1 MSNDFRDL
9 KSNTENENKENKS
22 KKDSSLD
29 ILKDKLKN
37 TDYKQKIN
45 DLDIES
51 KAKFALDKTKEGL
64 EKTKEVY
71 QAEETQII
79 LKKAMNMLYKLI
91 RYYPLFKFKYN
102 LKKKFTKEGVIDEM
116 LGKNTKD
123 KEQYLKNLNSKFI
136 NIRGVDVYYQ
146 KYLNFLY
153 KNSAYLMICIILFV
167 SLIIPHS
174 YKLYSHSF
182 SIMLTLYISLFVI
195 TIIQSYTTKTGK
207 SDVDTIINYYLKK
220 GVGLSDLREI
230 VEKYEA
236 IRKDF
241 KNIYLNGKSRI
252 INMTLDF
259 DDKLGLILQLD
270 LETDKKETINTLDN
284 INYLKPFYKYG
295 DFYLVADNKAYLM
308 FDIYLSK
315 YIYNKTFDFVE
326 FFKDD
331 EAYFNY
337 FKDYEALR
345 NARDLN
351 KLKQELEKA
360 NLDISADI
368 VNILQK
374 KINKKNEDNQYI
386 LGFFFDNNLGKNL
399 KGDRYK
405 ISMVCTLAK
414 NKVYKDILKNKDLI
428 ERELSYDVSFRP
440 HKNKSYFY
448 LDLKIADRK
457 RTLSEIKQS
466 VKDSKIDVSEVKLLL
481 EILDKKKTEIGFEI
495 PFDNLIING
504 NDRFVEITADLL
516 ENKTYNLVKE
526 KKNKDYLEVLL
537 GYTISIR
544 KTNNKRQIVLVIYLN
559 EKIDKLM
566 ISQTELQKYNTED
579 KIVLGNGIKGLVTA
593 KWKHGEAYHMF
604 INGGTNSGKTV
615 TVRALISQLTHLA
628 TDPVKKIVVTSGLKV
643 NDFKKLKENG
653 AFVEAGPE
661 KMYKALILMNA
672 YIRTCEK
679 KLDKYVLKDGNVTEF
694 NKVAKDN
701 EKIESTLFIADE
713 LGTAI
718 RDKEYGKLIDK
729 ELATLVANARAFN
742 VYVFVLDQV
751 PLIDSIGQSDRLI
764 GGRLNGFNTEKL
776 YQNISPEVGA
786 KFAKVA
792 SSPDE
797 VTNGL
802 FFYNH
807 PFLKA
812 ENAENFGDTSFKE
825 LRMPYVTD
833 FNEALPKLSG
843 AEFAK
848 YINAVDEDTTK
859 EEAENFVELIE
870 QSKLKPE
877 EEEEIS
883 EVVEENY
890 DLETESQDTNTE
902 VEVAEEE
909 DTKPLNEVTNAEEEI
924 NSNADLTEI
933 FKDLDL

>member
-1 MSNDFRDL
+1 MSNDLRDL
-9 KSNTENENKENKS
+9 KSNPENKS
-22 KKDSSLD
+22 NKNSSLD
-29 ILKDKLKN
+29 SLKDKLKN

-51 KAKFALDKTKEGL
+51 KAKFALEKTKEGL
-64 EKTKEVY
+64 IKTKEFY
-71 QAEETQII
+71 EAEETQLMI
-79 LKKAMNMLYKLI
+79 KKAMNMIYKLL
-91 RYYPLFKFKYN
+91 RYYPLFLFTYKLRVKYVMSGN
-102 LKKKFTKEGVIDEM
+102 ADVM
-116 LGKNTKD
+116 LGLSK
-123 KEQYLKNLNSKFI
+123 KEKEAIIKEFKQKNLL
-136 NIRGVDVYYQ
+136 D
-146 KYLNFLY
+146 YLYLY
-153 KNSAYLMICIILFV
+153 SPFFIILLSMFFAYCLQNIGYGLKP
-167 SLIIPHS
+167 LIFLNLALILFPI
-174 YKLYSHSF
+174 YQY
-182 SIMLTLYISLFVI
+182 YRIS
-195 TIIQSYTTKTGK
+195 TGRA
-207 SDVDTIINYYLKK
+207 DVDTIIAYYLEK

-230 VEKYEA
+230 VEKYEE

-241 KNIYLNGKSRI
+241 RDIYLTGKSRI
-252 INMTLDF
+252 TNMTLDF
-259 DDKLGLILQLD
+259 DNKLGLILQLD
-270 LETDKKETINTLDN
+270 LENANDKTIKTLAN
-284 INYLKPFYKYG
+284 IDYLKPFENYG
-295 DFYLVADNKAYLM
+295 EFYVVADNQAYIM

-315 YIYNKTFDFVE
+315 TIYNKHFDFVKL
-326 FFKDD
+326 FKDN
-331 EAYFNY
+331 ESYFNY

-345 NARDLN
+345 NTRDLN
-351 KLKQELEKA
+351 KLKQALEEA
-360 NLDISADI
+360 NLDINADI
-368 VNILQK
+368 VNNLKK

-386 LGFFFDNNLGKNL
+386 LGFSFDNNLGKNL
-399 KGDRYK
+399 KGNRYK
-405 ISMVCTLAK
+405 ISMICALSN
-414 NKVYKDILKNKDLI
+414 NKVYKDIVKNKDLI
-428 ERELSYDVSFRP
+428 ERELGYDVSLRP

-457 RTLSEIKQS
+457 RTLSDIKQA

-495 PFDNLIING
+495 PFDNLTING

-516 ENKTYNLVKE
+516 ENKTFNLVKE

-566 ISQTELQKYNTED
+566 ISQKELQKYNNED

-628 TDPVKKIVVTSGLKV
+628 TDPVTKIIVTSGLKV

-661 KMYKALILMNA
+661 KMYKALLLMNA
-672 YIRTCEK
+672 YIRFCEK

-694 NKVAKDN
+694 NKVAKDY

-776 YQNISPEVGA
+776 YQNISPEIGA

-802 FFYNH
+802 FFFNH

-833 FNEALPKLSG
+833 FNDALPKLTG
-843 AEFAK
+843 AEFTK

-870 QSKLKPE
+870 QSKLNPE
-877 EEEEIS
+877 EEGEIS
-883 EVVEENY
+883 EVVDENC

-909 DTKPLNEVTNAEEEI
+909 EVSKPLNEVTNVKEE
-924 NSNADLTEI
+924 NNTNADLTEI

>member
-9 KSNTENENKENKS
+9 KSNTENENKENHN
-22 KKDSSLD
+22 KKDKNLD

-51 KAKFALDKTKEGL
+51 KAKFALN
-64 EKTKEVY
+64 KTKEVY
-71 QAEETQII
+71 QAEETQIM
-79 LKKAMNMLYKLI
+79 LKKAMNMLYKLF
-91 RYYPLFKFKYN
+91 RYYPLFLFKYKLR
-102 LKKKFTKEGVIDEM
+102 LKYVMSGNADFM
-116 LGKNTKD
+116 LGMSK
-123 KEQYLKNLNSKFI
+123 KEKEEIIKEFNKKNLL
-136 NIRGVDVYYQ
+136 DTL
-146 KYLNFLY
+146 YLYSPFL
-153 KNSAYLMICIILFV
+153 IILLSIFFAYCLQNIGYGLKP
-167 SLIIPHS
+167 LIFLNLALLIFPIYQH
-174 YKLYSHSF
+174 F
-182 SIMLTLYISLFVI
+182 RIS
-195 TIIQSYTTKTGK
+195 TGRA
-207 SDVDTIINYYLKK
+207 DVDTIINYYLEK

-230 VEKYEA
+230 VEKYEE

-241 KNIYLNGKSRI
+241 RDIYLTSKSRI
-252 INMTLDF
+252 TDMTLDF
-259 DDKLGLILQLD
+259 DDKLGVVLQLE
-270 LETDKKETINTLDN
+270 LENASDKTINTLAN
-284 INYLKPFYKYG
+284 IDYLKPFENFG
-295 DFYLVADNKAYLM
+295 EFYVVANNKAYIM

-315 YIYNKTFDFVE
+315 TIYNKEFDFVAI
-326 FFKDD
+326 FKDN
-331 EAYFNY
+331 ESYFNY

-345 NARDLN
+345 NTRDLN
-351 KLKQELEKA
+351 KLKQELEEA
-360 NLDISADI
+360 NLDINVDI
-368 VNILQK
+368 VNTLKK

-386 LGFFFDNNLGKNL
+386 LGFSFDNNLGKNL

-405 ISMVCTLAK
+405 ISMVCALAN
-414 NKVYKDILKNKDLI
+414 NKVYKDIVKNKDLI
-428 ERELSYDVSFRP
+428 ERELSYDVSLRP

-457 RTLSEIKQS
+457 RTLSDIKQS
-466 VKDSKIDVSEVKLLL
+466 VKDSKIDISEVKLLL

-495 PFDNLIING
+495 PFDNLTING

>member
-9 KSNTENENKENKS
+9 KSNTENENKENHN
-22 KKDSSLD
+22 KKDKSLD

-51 KAKFALDKTKEGL
+51 KAKFALEKTKEGL
-64 EKTKEVY
+64 IKTKEVY

-79 LKKAMNMLYKLI
+79 LKKTMNILYKLL

-102 LKKKFTKEGVIDEM
+102 LKKKFTKDGVIDEM
-116 LGKNTKD
+116 LGKNPKD
-123 KEQYLKNLNSKFI
+123 KKQYLRDLNSKSI
-136 NIRGVDVYYQ
+136 NIKGVDIHYQ

-153 KNSAYLMICIILFV
+153 KNSAYLMICIILIV
-167 SLIIPHS
+167 SSIIPYS
-174 YKLYSHSF
+174 YKLSSHSF
-182 SIMLTLYISLFVI
+182 SIMITLYISLFVI
-195 TIIQSYTTKTGK
+195 TIIQSFTTKTGK
-207 SDVDTIINYYLKK
+207 SDVDTIINYYLRK

-230 VEKYEA
+230 VEKYEE
-236 IRKDF
+236 IKKDF
-241 KNIYLNGKSRI
+241 KSNYLTSKSGI
-252 INMTLDF
+252 TKMTLDF
-259 DDKLGLILQLD
+259 DAKLGLILQLD
-270 LETDKKETINTLDN
+270 LENIDDTPINTLANVD
-284 INYLKPFYKYG
+284 YLKPFGKYG
-295 DFYLVADNKAYLM
+295 GFYLVADNKAYIM

-315 YIYNKTFDFVE
+315 TIYVKEFNFVE

-331 EAYFNY
+331 EAYLNY
-337 FKDYEALR
+337 FSDYEVIR
-345 NARDLN
+345 NTRDLN

-368 VNILQK
+368 VNKLQK
-374 KINKKNEDNQYI
+374 KINKKNEENEYVF
-386 LGFFFDNNLGKNL
+386 GFLFDNNLGKNL

-405 ISMVCTLAK
+405 ISMICTLAH

-428 ERELSYDVSFRP
+428 ERALGYDVSFRP

-448 LDLKIADRK
+448 LDIKLADRK

-466 VKDSKIDVSEVKLLL
+466 VKSSEIDTSEVKLLL
-481 EILDKKKTEIGFEI
+481 EILDTKKNEIGFEI
-495 PFDNLIING
+495 PFDNLNING

-566 ISQTELQKYNTED
+566 ISQTELQKYNSED

-628 TDPVKKIVVTSGLKV
+628 TDPIKKVIVTSGLKV

-661 KMYKALILMNA
+661 KMYKALLLMNA
-672 YIRTCEK
+672 YIRNCEN
-679 KLDKYVLKDGNVTEF
+679 KLDKYILKDGNATEF
-694 NKVAKDN
+694 NKVAEDD

-713 LGTAI
+713 LGTAM
-718 RDKEYGKLIDK
+718 RDKKYGGLIDS
-729 ELATLVANARAFN
+729 ELSTLVSNARAFN

-776 YQNISPEVGA
+776 YKSINPEIGS

-812 ENAENFGDTSFKE
+812 ENAENFGDTKFKE

-848 YINAVDEDTTK
+848 YLDAVDEDTTK
-859 EEAENFVELIE
+859 EEAENFVEIVE
-870 QSKLKPE
+870 QSKSNTE
-877 EEEEIS
+877 EKEEALETI
-883 EVVEENY
+883 EENC
-890 DLETESQDTNTE
+890 DLETESQDTNIE

-909 DTKPLNEVTNAEEEI
+909 GSKPLNEVTNVEEET

>member
-1 MSNDFRDL
+1 MSNDLRDL
-9 KSNTENENKENKS
+9 KSNTENENKRN
-22 KKDSSLD
+22 SSLNS
-29 ILKDKLKN
+29 LKDKLKN
-37 TDYKQKIN
+37 IDYKQKIN
-45 DLDIES
+45 DLDLES

-64 EKTKEVY
+64 IKTKEVY
-71 QAEETQII
+71 EAEETQLMI
-79 LKKAMNMLYKLI
+79 KKVMNMIYKLL
-91 RYYPLFKFKYN
+91 RYYPLFLFTYKLRVKYVMSGN
-102 LKKKFTKEGVIDEM
+102 ADVM
-116 LGKNTKD
+116 LGMSK
-123 KEQYLKNLNSKFI
+123 KEKEAIIKEFKQKNLL
-136 NIRGVDVYYQ
+136 D
-146 KYLNFLY
+146 YLYLY
-153 KNSAYLMICIILFV
+153 SPFFIILLSMFFAYCLQNIGYGLKPLIFLNL
-167 SLIIPHS
+167 SLILFPI
-174 YKLYSHSF
+174 YQY
-182 SIMLTLYISLFVI
+182 YRIS
-195 TIIQSYTTKTGK
+195 TGRA
-207 SDVDTIINYYLKK
+207 DVDTIIAYYLEK

-230 VEKYEA
+230 VEKYEE

-241 KNIYLNGKSRI
+241 RDIYLTNKSRI
-252 INMTLDF
+252 TNMTLDF

-270 LETDKKETINTLDN
+270 LENANDKTIKTLAN
-284 INYLKPFYKYG
+284 IDYLKPFENYG
-295 DFYLVADNKAYLM
+295 EFYVVADNQAYIM

-315 YIYNKTFDFVE
+315 TIYNKHFDFVKL
-326 FFKDD
+326 FKDD
-331 EAYFNY
+331 ESYFNY

-345 NARDLN
+345 NTRDLN
-351 KLKQELEKA
+351 KLKQELKEA
-360 NLDISADI
+360 NLDINADI
-368 VNILQK
+368 VNILKK

-386 LGFFFDNNLGKNL
+386 LGFSFDNNLGKNL

-405 ISMVCTLAK
+405 ISMICALAN
-414 NKVYKDILKNKDLI
+414 NKVYKDIVKNKDLI
-428 ERELSYDVSFRP
+428 ERELGYDVALRP

-457 RTLSEIKQS
+457 RTLSDIKQA
-466 VKDSKIDVSEVKLLL
+466 VKDSKIDASEVKLLL
-481 EILDKKKTEIGFEI
+481 EILDKKKAEIGFEI

-504 NDRFVEITADLL
+504 NDRFIEITADLL

-544 KTNNKRQIVLVIYLN
+544 KTNNKRQIILVVYLN

-566 ISQTELQKYNTED
+566 ISQKELQKYNNED

-628 TDPVKKIVVTSGLKV
+628 TDPVTKIIVTSGLKV

-661 KMYKALILMNA
+661 KMYKALLLMNA
-672 YIRTCEK
+672 YIRFCEK

-694 NKVAKDN
+694 NKVAKDY

-776 YQNISPEVGA
+776 YQNINPEIGA

-802 FFYNH
+802 FFFNH

-833 FNEALPKLSG
+833 FNDALPKLTG
-843 AEFAK
+843 AEFTK

-870 QSKLKPE
+870 QSKLNPE

-883 EVVEENY
+883 EVVEENC
-890 DLETESQDTNTE
+890 DLETESQDTNSE
-902 VEVAEEE
+902 EEVAEEE
-909 DTKPLNEVTNAEEEI
+909 EATKPLNEVTNVKEE
-924 NSNADLTEI
+924 NNPNTDLTEI

>member
-9 KSNTENENKENKS
+9 KSNTENENKENHN
-22 KKDSSLD
+22 KKNSSLD
-29 ILKDKLKN
+29 ILKDKVKN

-51 KAKFALDKTKEGL
+51 KAKFAL

-71 QAEETQII
+71 EAEETQIM
-79 LKKAMNMLYKLI
+79 LKKTMNMLYKLL

-102 LKKKFTKEGVIDEM
+102 LKKKYTKEGVIDEM
-116 LGKNTKD
+116 LGKNPKD
-123 KEQYLKNLNSKFI
+123 KGQYIKDLNSKAI
-136 NIRGVDVYYQ
+136 NIKGVDVHYQ

-167 SLIIPHS
+167 SSIIPHS

-270 LETDKKETINTLDN
+270 LETDKKETINTLAN

-428 ERELSYDVSFRP
+428 ERELSYDVSLRP

-526 KKNKDYLEVLL
+526 KKNKDYLEVL
-537 GYTISIR
+537 
-544 KTNNKRQIVLVIYLN
+544 
-559 EKIDKLM
+559 
-566 ISQTELQKYNTED
+566 SQVHN
-579 KIVLGNGIKGLVTA
+579 
-593 KWKHGEAYHMF
+593 
-604 INGGTNSGKTV
+604 
-615 TVRALISQLTHLA
+615 
-628 TDPVKKIVVTSGLKV
+628 PV
-643 NDFKKLKENG
+643 
-653 AFVEAGPE
+653 
-661 KMYKALILMNA
+661 
-672 YIRTCEK
+672 
-679 KLDKYVLKDGNVTEF
+679 
-694 NKVAKDN
+694 
-701 EKIESTLFIADE
+701 
-713 LGTAI
+713 
-718 RDKEYGKLIDK
+718 
-729 ELATLVANARAFN
+729 
-742 VYVFVLDQV
+742 
-751 PLIDSIGQSDRLI
+751 
-764 GGRLNGFNTEKL
+764 
-776 YQNISPEVGA
+776 
-786 KFAKVA
+786 
-792 SSPDE
+792 
-797 VTNGL
+797 
-802 FFYNH
+802 
-807 PFLKA
+807 
-812 ENAENFGDTSFKE
+812 
-825 LRMPYVTD
+825 
-833 FNEALPKLSG
+833 
-843 AEFAK
+843 
-848 YINAVDEDTTK
+848 
-859 EEAENFVELIE
+859 
-870 QSKLKPE
+870 
-877 EEEEIS
+877 
-883 EVVEENY
+883 
-890 DLETESQDTNTE
+890 
-902 VEVAEEE
+902 
-909 DTKPLNEVTNAEEEI
+909 
-924 NSNADLTEI
+924 
-933 FKDLDL
+933 

>member
-9 KSNTENENKENKS
+9 KSNTENENKENHN
-22 KKDSSLD
+22 KKDKSLD

-51 KAKFALDKTKEGL
+51 KAKFALEKTKEGL
-64 EKTKEVY
+64 TKTKEVY
-71 QAEETQII
+71 QAEETQIM
-79 LKKAMNMLYKLI
+79 LKKAMNMLYKLF
-91 RYYPLFKFKYN
+91 RYYPLFLFKYKLR
-102 LKKKFTKEGVIDEM
+102 LKYIMSGNADFM
-116 LGKNTKD
+116 LGMSKKEKD
-123 KEQYLKNLNSKFI
+123 EVIKDFRKKNLLEILYLYSPFLIMLLSIFFAYCLQNTGYGLKPLI
-136 NIRGVDVYYQ
+136 
-146 KYLNFLY
+146 YLN
-153 KNSAYLMICIILFV
+153 
-167 SLIIPHS
+167 
-174 YKLYSHSF
+174 
-182 SIMLTLYISLFVI
+182 LTLLIFPIYQHFRIS
-195 TIIQSYTTKTGK
+195 TGRA
-207 SDVDTIINYYLKK
+207 DVDTIIDYYLGK
-220 GVGLSDLREI
+220 GAGLSDLREI
-230 VEKYEA
+230 IEKYEE

-241 KNIYLNGKSRI
+241 RDIYLTGKSRI
-252 INMTLDF
+252 VDMTLDF
-259 DDKLGLILQLD
+259 DDKLGLVLQLD
-270 LETDKKETINTLDN
+270 LENASDKTINTLAN
-284 INYLKPFYKYG
+284 IDYLKPFENFG
-295 DFYLVADNKAYLM
+295 EFYVVANNKAYIM

-315 YIYNKTFDFVE
+315 TIYNKEFDFVE
-326 FFKDD
+326 LFKDN
-331 EAYFNY
+331 ESYFNY

-345 NARDLN
+345 NTRDLN
-351 KLKQELEKA
+351 KLKQELEEA
-360 NLDISADI
+360 NLDINVDI
-368 VNILQK
+368 VNTLKK

-386 LGFFFDNNLGKNL
+386 LGFSFDNNLGKNL

-405 ISMVCTLAK
+405 ISMVCALAN
-414 NKVYKDILKNKDLI
+414 NKVYKDIVKNKDLI
-428 ERELSYDVSFRP
+428 ERELSYDVSLRP

-457 RTLSEIKQS
+457 RTLSDIKQS
-466 VKDSKIDVSEVKLLL
+466 VKDSKIDISEVKLLL

-495 PFDNLIING
+495 PFDNLTING

-628 TDPVKKIVVTSGLKV
+628 TEPVKKIVVTSGLKV

-694 NKVAKDN
+694 NKVAKDY

-883 EVVEENY
+883 EVVDENY

>member
-9 KSNTENENKENKS
+9 KSNSENENKENKS
-22 KKDSSLD
+22 NKNSSLD
-29 ILKDKLKN
+29 ILKDKVKN

-51 KAKFALDKTKEGL
+51 KAKFALEKTKEGL

-71 QAEETQII
+71 QAEETQIM
-79 LKKAMNMLYKLI
+79 LKKTMNMLYKLL

-102 LKKKFTKEGVIDEM
+102 LKKKYTKEGVIDEM
-116 LGKNTKD
+116 LGKNPKD
-123 KEQYLKNLNSKFI
+123 KGQYIKDLNSKAI
-136 NIRGVDVYYQ
+136 NIKGVDVHYQ

-167 SLIIPHS
+167 SSIIPHS

-182 SIMLTLYISLFVI
+182 SIMFTLYISLFI
-195 TIIQSYTTKTGK
+195 TTIIQSYTAKTGK

-230 VEKYEA
+230 VEKYEEVK
-236 IRKDF
+236 KDF
-241 KNIYLNGKSRI
+241 KNIYLNGKSSI
-252 INMTLDF
+252 TNMTLDF
-259 DDKLGLILQLD
+259 DNKLGLILQLD
-270 LETDKKETINTLDN
+270 LENGKEELINTLDN
-284 INYLKPFYKYG
+284 IDYLKPFGYAGK
-295 DFYLVADNKAYLM
+295 FYVLRNNKAYIM

-315 YIYNKTFDFVE
+315 SIYNKKFNFVE

-428 ERELSYDVSFRP
+428 ERELSYDVSLRP

-466 VKDSKIDVSEVKLLL
+466 VKDSKIDISEVKLLL

-537 GYTISIR
+537 GYTITIR
-544 KTNNKRQIVLVIYLN
+544 KTNNKRQIILVVYLN

-628 TDPVKKIVVTSGLKV
+628 TDPIKKIIVTSGLKV

-661 KMYKALILMNA
+661 KMYKALLLMNA

-764 GGRLNGFNTEKL
+764 GGRLNGYQTEKL
-776 YQNISPEVGA
+776 YQSINVEIGA

-812 ENAENFGDTSFKE
+812 ENAENFGDTNFKE

-833 FNEALPKLSG
+833 FNELLPKLTG

-870 QSKLKPE
+870 QSKLNPE
-877 EEEEIS
+877 EDEEIS
-883 EVVEENY
+883 EVVEENCN
-890 DLETESQDTNTE
+890 LETESQDTNTE
-902 VEVAEEE
+902 VEVAVEE
-909 DTKPLNEVTNAEEEI
+909 DTKPLNEVTNAEEET

>member
-22 KKDSSLD
+22 NKNKSLD
-29 ILKDKLKN
+29 ILKNKLKN

-45 DLDIES
+45 DLDFES
-51 KAKFALDKTKEGL
+51 KAKFALEKTKEGL

-71 QAEETQII
+71 KAEQTQLI
-79 LKKAMNMLYKLI
+79 LKKIMNMIYKLF
-91 RYYPLFKFKYN
+91 RYYPLFLFKYKLR
-102 LKKKFTKEGVIDEM
+102 LKYVMSGNADFM
-116 LGKNTKD
+116 LGMSK
-123 KEQYLKNLNSKFI
+123 KEKEEIIKEFNKKNLL
-136 NIRGVDVYYQ
+136 DTL
-146 KYLNFLY
+146 YLYSPFL
-153 KNSAYLMICIILFV
+153 IILLSIFFAYCLQNIGYGLKP
-167 SLIIPHS
+167 LIFLNLALLIFPIFQH
-174 YKLYSHSF
+174 F
-182 SIMLTLYISLFVI
+182 RI
-195 TIIQSYTTKTGK
+195 TTGRA
-207 SDVDTIINYYLKK
+207 DVDTIINYYLEK

-230 VEKYEA
+230 VEKYEE

-241 KNIYLNGKSRI
+241 RDIYLTSKSRI
-252 INMTLDF
+252 TDMTLDF
-259 DDKLGLILQLD
+259 DDRLGVVLQLD
-270 LETDKKETINTLDN
+270 LENASDKTINTLAN
-284 INYLKPFYKYG
+284 IDYLKPFDKYG
-295 DFYLVADNKAYLM
+295 DFYLVADNKAYIM

-315 YIYNKTFDFVE
+315 TIYDKDFDFVE
-326 FFKDD
+326 LFKDN
-331 EAYFNY
+331 ESYFNY
-337 FKDYEALR
+337 FKDFEALR
-345 NARDLN
+345 NTRDLN

-374 KINKKNEDNQYI
+374 KINKKNEDNQYV
-386 LGFFFDNNLGKNL
+386 LGFSFENNLGKNL

-405 ISMVCTLAK
+405 ISMVCALVN
-414 NKVYKDILKNKDLI
+414 NKVYKDIVKNKDLI
-428 ERELSYDVSFRP
+428 ERELSYDVSLRP

-457 RTLSEIKQS
+457 RTLSDIKQA
-466 VKDSKIDVSEVKLLL
+466 VKDSKIDISEVKLLL

-495 PFDNLIING
+495 PFDNLTING

-516 ENKTYNLVKE
+516 ENKTFNLVKE

-566 ISQTELQKYNTED
+566 ISQKELQKYNNED

-628 TDPVKKIVVTSGLKV
+628 TDPVTKIIVTSGLKV

-661 KMYKALILMNA
+661 KMYKALLLMNA
-672 YIRTCEK
+672 YIRFCEK

-694 NKVAKDN
+694 NKVAKDY

-776 YQNISPEVGA
+776 YQNISPEVGV

-833 FNEALPKLSG
+833 FNDALPKLTG

-859 EEAENFVELIE
+859 EESENFVELIE
-870 QSKLKPE
+870 QSKLNPE
-877 EEEEIS
+877 EEEKIS
-883 EVVEENY
+883 EVVEENC
-890 DLETESQDTNTE
+890 DLETESQDINTE

-909 DTKPLNEVTNAEEEI
+909 VTKPLNEVTNAEEET

>member
-22 KKDSSLD
+22 NKNSSLD
-29 ILKDKLKN
+29 ILKDKVKN

-51 KAKFALDKTKEGL
+51 KAKFALEKTKESL

-71 QAEETQII
+71 QAEETQIM
-79 LKKAMNMLYKLI
+79 LKKTMNMLYKLL

-102 LKKKFTKEGVIDEM
+102 LKKKYTKEGVIDEM
-116 LGKNTKD
+116 LGKNPKD
-123 KEQYLKNLNSKFI
+123 KGQYNKDLNSKAI
-136 NIRGVDVYYQ
+136 NIKGVDVHYQ

-167 SLIIPHS
+167 SSIIPHS
-174 YKLYSHSF
+174 YKLYPHSF
-182 SIMLTLYISLFVI
+182 SIMFTLYISLFVT
-195 TIIQSYTTKTGK
+195 TIIQSYTAKTGK
-207 SDVDTIINYYLKK
+207 SDVDTIINYYLGK
-220 GVGLSDLREI
+220 GVGISDLREI
-230 VEKYEA
+230 VEKYEEVK
-236 IRKDF
+236 KDF
-241 KNIYLNGKSRI
+241 KNIYLNGKSSI
-252 INMTLDF
+252 TNMTLDF
-259 DDKLGLILQLD
+259 DNKLGLILQLD
-270 LETDKKETINTLDN
+270 LENGKEELINTLDN
-284 INYLKPFYKYG
+284 IDYLKPFGYAGK
-295 DFYLVADNKAYLM
+295 FYVLRNNKAYIM

-315 YIYNKTFDFVE
+315 TIYDKKFNFVE

-331 EAYFNY
+331 ESYFNY
-337 FKDYEALR
+337 FKDFESLR

-351 KLKQELEKA
+351 KLKQELEKV

-386 LGFFFDNNLGKNL
+386 LGFSFDNNLGKNL

-405 ISMVCTLAK
+405 ISMICTLAN
-414 NKVYKDILKNKDLI
+414 NKVYKDIVKNKDLI
-428 ERELSYDVSFRP
+428 ERELSYDVSLRP

-544 KTNNKRQIVLVIYLN
+544 KTNNKRQIILVVYLN

-593 KWKHGEAYHMF
+593 KWEHGEAYHMF

-628 TDPVKKIVVTSGLKV
+628 TDPIKKIVVTSGLKV

-661 KMYKALILMNA
+661 KMYKALLLMNA

-812 ENAENFGDTSFKE
+812 ENAENFGDTNFKE

-833 FNEALPKLSG
+833 FNELLPKLTG

-870 QSKLKPE
+870 QSKLNPE

-883 EVVEENY
+883 EVVEENCN
-890 DLETESQDTNTE
+890 LETESQDTNTE

-909 DTKPLNEVTNAEEEI
+909 DTKPLNEVTNAEEET

>member
-1 MSNDFRDL
+1 MSNDLRDL
-9 KSNTENENKENKS
+9 KSNTENENKRN
-22 KKDSSLD
+22 SSLNS
-29 ILKDKLKN
+29 LKDKLKN
-37 TDYKQKIN
+37 IDYKQKIN
-45 DLDIES
+45 DLDLES

-64 EKTKEVY
+64 IKTKEVY
-71 QAEETQII
+71 EAEETQLMI
-79 LKKAMNMLYKLI
+79 KKVMNMIYKLL
-91 RYYPLFKFKYN
+91 RYYPLFLFTYKLRVKYVMSGN
-102 LKKKFTKEGVIDEM
+102 ADVM
-116 LGKNTKD
+116 LGMSK
-123 KEQYLKNLNSKFI
+123 KEKEAIIKEFKQKNLL
-136 NIRGVDVYYQ
+136 D
-146 KYLNFLY
+146 YLYLY
-153 KNSAYLMICIILFV
+153 SPFFIILLSMFFAYCLQNIGYGLKPLIFLNL
-167 SLIIPHS
+167 SLILFPI
-174 YKLYSHSF
+174 YQY
-182 SIMLTLYISLFVI
+182 YRIS
-195 TIIQSYTTKTGK
+195 TGRA
-207 SDVDTIINYYLKK
+207 DVDTIIAYYLEK

-230 VEKYEA
+230 VEKYEE

-241 KNIYLNGKSRI
+241 RDIYLTNKSRI
-252 INMTLDF
+252 TNMTLDF

-270 LETDKKETINTLDN
+270 LENANDKTIKTLAN
-284 INYLKPFYKYG
+284 IDYLKPFENYG
-295 DFYLVADNKAYLM
+295 EFYVVADNQAYIM

-315 YIYNKTFDFVE
+315 TIYNKHFDFVKL
-326 FFKDD
+326 FKDD
-331 EAYFNY
+331 ESYFNY

-345 NARDLN
+345 NTRDLN
-351 KLKQELEKA
+351 KLKQELKEA
-360 NLDISADI
+360 NLDINADI
-368 VNILQK
+368 VNILKK

-386 LGFFFDNNLGKNL
+386 LGFSFDNNLGKNL

-405 ISMVCTLAK
+405 ISMICALAN
-414 NKVYKDILKNKDLI
+414 NKVYKDIVKNKDLI
-428 ERELSYDVSFRP
+428 ERELGYDVSLRP

-457 RTLSEIKQS
+457 RTLSDIKQA
-466 VKDSKIDVSEVKLLL
+466 VKDSKIDASEVKLLL
-481 EILDKKKTEIGFEI
+481 EILDKKKAEIGFEI

-504 NDRFVEITADLL
+504 NDRFIEITADLL

-544 KTNNKRQIVLVIYLN
+544 KTNNKRQIILVVYLN

-566 ISQTELQKYNTED
+566 ISQKELQKYNNED

-628 TDPVKKIVVTSGLKV
+628 TDPVTKIIVTSGLKV

-661 KMYKALILMNA
+661 KMYKALLLMNA
-672 YIRTCEK
+672 YIRFCEK

-694 NKVAKDN
+694 NKVAKDY

-776 YQNISPEVGA
+776 YQNINPEIGA

-802 FFYNH
+802 FFFNH

-833 FNEALPKLSG
+833 FNDALPKLTG
-843 AEFAK
+843 AEFTK

-859 EEAENFVELIE
+859 EEAENFVALLE
-870 QSKLKPE
+870 QSKLNPKE
-877 EEEEIS
+877 EGEIS
-883 EVVEENY
+883 EVIEENC
-890 DLETESQDTNTE
+890 DLETETEDINSE

-909 DTKPLNEVTNAEEEI
+909 EVSKPLNEVTNVKEE
-924 NSNADLTEI
+924 NNPNTDLTEI

>member
-22 KKDSSLD
+22 NKNSSLD
-29 ILKDKLKN
+29 ILKDKVKN

-51 KAKFALDKTKEGL
+51 KAKFALEKTKEGL

-71 QAEETQII
+71 QAEETQIM
-79 LKKAMNMLYKLI
+79 LKKAMNMLYKLF
-91 RYYPLFKFKYN
+91 RYYPLFLFKYKLR
-102 LKKKFTKEGVIDEM
+102 LKYIMSGNADFM
-116 LGKNTKD
+116 LGMSK
-123 KEQYLKNLNSKFI
+123 KEKEEIIKEFNKKNLL
-136 NIRGVDVYYQ
+136 DT
-146 KYLNFLY
+146 LY
-153 KNSAYLMICIILFV
+153 
-167 SLIIPHS
+167 
-174 YKLYSHSF
+174 LYSPF
-182 SIMLTLYISLFVI
+182 LIMLLSIFFAYCLQNIGYGLKPLIFLNLALLIFPIFQHFRIS
-195 TIIQSYTTKTGK
+195 TGRA
-207 SDVDTIINYYLKK
+207 DVDTIINYYLEK

-230 VEKYEA
+230 VEKYEE

-241 KNIYLNGKSRI
+241 RDIYLTGKSRI
-252 INMTLDF
+252 TDMTLDF
-259 DDKLGLILQLD
+259 DDKLGVVLQLE
-270 LETDKKETINTLDN
+270 LENASDKTINTLAN
-284 INYLKPFYKYG
+284 IDYLKPFENFG
-295 DFYLVADNKAYLM
+295 EFYVVANNKAYIM

-315 YIYNKTFDFVE
+315 TIYNKEFDFVE
-326 FFKDD
+326 LFKDN
-331 EAYFNY
+331 ESYFNY

-345 NARDLN
+345 NTRDLN
-351 KLKQELEKA
+351 KLKQELEEA
-360 NLDISADI
+360 NLDINVDI
-368 VNILQK
+368 VNTLKK

-428 ERELSYDVSFRP
+428 ERELSYDVSLRP

-457 RTLSEIKQS
+457 RTLSDIKQS
-466 VKDSKIDVSEVKLLL
+466 VKDSKIDISEVKLLL

-495 PFDNLIING
+495 PFDNLTING

-628 TDPVKKIVVTSGLKV
+628 TDPIKKIIVTSGLKV

-661 KMYKALILMNA
+661 KMYKALLLMNA

-694 NKVAKDN
+694 NKVAKDY

-812 ENAENFGDTSFKE
+812 ENAENFGDTNFKE

-833 FNEALPKLSG
+833 FNELLPKLSG
-843 AEFAK
+843 AEFTK

-870 QSKLKPE
+870 QSKLNLE

-883 EVVEENY
+883 EVVEENCN
-890 DLETESQDTNTE
+890 LETESQDTNTE

-909 DTKPLNEVTNAEEEI
+909 VTKPLNEVTNEEEET

>member
-1 MSNDFRDL
+1 MSNDLRDL
-9 KSNTENENKENKS
+9 KSNTENENKRN
-22 KKDSSLD
+22 SSLD

-37 TDYKQKIN
+37 IDYKQKIN
-45 DLDIES
+45 DLDLES

-64 EKTKEVY
+64 IKTKEVY
-71 QAEETQII
+71 EAEETQLMI
-79 LKKAMNMLYKLI
+79 KKLMNILYKLL
-91 RYYPLFKFKYN
+91 RYYPLFLFKYKLRVKYVN
-102 LKKKFTKEGVIDEM
+102 SGNADVM
-116 LGKNTKD
+116 LGMSKRE
-123 KEQYLKNLNSKFI
+123 KEVIIKEFNQKNLL
-136 NIRGVDVYYQ
+136 D
-146 KYLNFLY
+146 YLYLY
-153 KNSAYLMICIILFV
+153 SPFFIILLSMFFAYCLQNIGYGLNP
-167 SLIIPHS
+167 LIFLNLALILFPI
-174 YKLYSHSF
+174 YQY
-182 SIMLTLYISLFVI
+182 YRIS
-195 TIIQSYTTKTGK
+195 TGRA
-207 SDVDTIINYYLKK
+207 DVDTIINYYLEK

-230 VEKYEA
+230 VEKYEE

-241 KNIYLNGKSRI
+241 RDIYLTKKARI
-252 INMTLDF
+252 TNMTLDF

-270 LETDKKETINTLDN
+270 LENASDKTIKTLAN
-284 INYLKPFYKYG
+284 IDYLKPFENYG
-295 DFYLVADNKAYLM
+295 EFYVVADNQSYIM

-315 YIYNKTFDFVE
+315 TIYNKHFDFVKL
-326 FFKDD
+326 FKDD
-331 EAYFNY
+331 ESYFNY

-345 NARDLN
+345 NTRDLN
-351 KLKQELEKA
+351 KLKQELEEA

-368 VNILQK
+368 VNNLKK

-386 LGFFFDNNLGKNL
+386 LGFSFDNNLGKNL

-405 ISMVCTLAK
+405 ISMICALAN
-414 NKVYKDILKNKDLI
+414 NKVYKDIVKNKDLI
-428 ERELSYDVSFRP
+428 ERELGYDVSLRP

-457 RTLSEIKQS
+457 RTLSDIKQA
-466 VKDSKIDVSEVKLLL
+466 VKDSKIDATEVKLLL
-481 EILDKKKTEIGFEI
+481 EILDKKKAEIGFEI

-504 NDRFVEITADLL
+504 NDRFIEITADLL
-516 ENKTYNLVKE
+516 ENKTYNLVKD

-544 KTNNKRQIVLVIYLN
+544 KTNNKRQIILVVYLN

-566 ISQTELQKYNTED
+566 ISQKELQKYNSED

-628 TDPVKKIVVTSGLKV
+628 TDPVTKIIVTSGLKV

-661 KMYKALILMNA
+661 KMYKALLLMNA

-694 NKVAKDN
+694 NKVAKDC

-776 YQNISPEVGA
+776 YQNINPEIGA

-802 FFYNH
+802 FFFNH

-833 FNEALPKLSG
+833 FNDALPKLTG
-843 AEFAK
+843 AEFTK
-848 YINAVDEDTTK
+848 YINAVDADTTK

-870 QSKLKPE
+870 QSKLNPEE

-883 EVVEENY
+883 EVVEENC
-890 DLETESQDTNTE
+890 DLVSKSQDTNTE

-909 DTKPLNEVTNAEEEI
+909 EEVAKPLNEVTNEEKET

>member
-1 MSNDFRDL
+1 MSNDLRDL
-9 KSNTENENKENKS
+9 KSNTDNKS
-22 KKDSSLD
+22 NKNSSLD

-37 TDYKQKIN
+37 TDYKQKIK
-45 DLDIES
+45 DLDLES
-51 KAKFALDKTKEGL
+51 KAKFALEKTKEGI

-71 QAEETQII
+71 QAEETQLMI
-79 LKKAMNMLYKLI
+79 KKIMNMIYKLL
-91 RYYPLFKFKYN
+91 RYYPLFLFTYKLRVKYVMSGN
-102 LKKKFTKEGVIDEM
+102 ADVM
-116 LGKNTKD
+116 LGMSK
-123 KEQYLKNLNSKFI
+123 KEKEAIIKEFNQKTLLDYL
-136 NIRGVDVYYQ
+136 
-146 KYLNFLY
+146 YLYSPFF
-153 KNSAYLMICIILFV
+153 IILLSMFFAYCLQNIGYGLNPLIFLNL
-167 SLIIPHS
+167 SLILFPI
-174 YKLYSHSF
+174 YQY
-182 SIMLTLYISLFVI
+182 YRIS
-195 TIIQSYTTKTGK
+195 TGRA
-207 SDVDTIINYYLKK
+207 DVDTIIAYYLGK

-230 VEKYEA
+230 VEKYEE

-241 KNIYLNGKSRI
+241 RDIYLTGKSRI
-252 INMTLDF
+252 TNMTLDF

-270 LETDKKETINTLDN
+270 LENASDKPIKTLAN
-284 INYLKPFYKYG
+284 IDYLKPFENYG
-295 DFYLVADNKAYLM
+295 EFYVVADNKAYIM

-315 YIYNKTFDFVE
+315 TIYNKHFDFVKL
-326 FFKDD
+326 FKDN
-331 EAYFNY
+331 ESYFNY

-345 NARDLN
+345 NTRDLN
-351 KLKQELEKA
+351 KLKQELEEA
-360 NLDISADI
+360 NLDINADI
-368 VNILQK
+368 VNNLKK

-386 LGFFFDNNLGKNL
+386 LGFSFDNNLGKNL

-405 ISMVCTLAK
+405 ISMICALAN
-414 NKVYKDILKNKDLI
+414 NKVYKDIVKNKDLI
-428 ERELSYDVSFRP
+428 ERELGYDVSLRP

-457 RTLSEIKQS
+457 RTLSDIKQA
-466 VKDSKIDVSEVKLLL
+466 VKDSKIDISEVKLLL

-495 PFDNLIING
+495 PFDNLTING

-516 ENKTYNLVKE
+516 ENKTFNLVKE

-566 ISQTELQKYNTED
+566 ISQKELQKYNNED

-628 TDPVKKIVVTSGLKV
+628 TDPVTKIIVTSGLKV

-661 KMYKALILMNA
+661 KMYKALLLMNA
-672 YIRTCEK
+672 YIRFCEK

-694 NKVAKDN
+694 NKVAKDY

-776 YQNISPEVGA
+776 YQNISPEIGA

-802 FFYNH
+802 FFFNH

-833 FNEALPKLSG
+833 FNDALPKLTG
-843 AEFAK
+843 AEFTK

-859 EEAENFVELIE
+859 EEAENYVELLE
-870 QSKLKPE
+870 QSKLSPE

-883 EVVEENY
+883 EVVEENC

-902 VEVAEEE
+902 EEVTEEEVA
-909 DTKPLNEVTNAEEEI
+909 KPLNEVTNVKEET
-924 NSNADLTEI
+924 NANADLTEI

>member
-1 MSNDFRDL
+1 MSNDLRDL
-9 KSNTENENKENKS
+9 KSNTENENKRN
-22 KKDSSLD
+22 SSLD
-29 ILKDKLKN
+29 SLKDKLKN
-37 TDYKQKIN
+37 IDYKQKIN
-45 DLDIES
+45 DLDLES

-64 EKTKEVY
+64 IKTKEVY
-71 QAEETQII
+71 EAEETQLMI
-79 LKKAMNMLYKLI
+79 KKLMNMLYKLL

-102 LKKKFTKEGVIDEM
+102 LKKKYTKEGVIDEM
-116 LGKNTKD
+116 LGKTP
-123 KEQYLKNLNSKFI
+123 KEKAQYLRDLNSKTI
-136 NIRGVDVYYQ
+136 NIKGVDVHYQ

-167 SLIIPHS
+167 SSIVPYS
-174 YKLYSHSF
+174 YKLSSHSF
-182 SIMLTLYISLFVI
+182 SIMITLYISLFI
-195 TIIQSYTTKTGK
+195 TTIIQSYITKTGK
-207 SDVDTIINYYLKK
+207 SDVDTIINYYLGK

-230 VEKYEA
+230 VEKYEE

-241 KNIYLNGKSRI
+241 RDIYLTGKSRI
-252 INMTLDF
+252 TNMTLDF
-259 DDKLGLILQLD
+259 DNKLGLILQLE
-270 LETDKKETINTLDN
+270 LENASDKTIKTLAN
-284 INYLKPFYKYG
+284 IDYLKPFENYG
-295 DFYLVADNKAYLM
+295 EFYVVADNEAYIM

-315 YIYNKTFDFVE
+315 TIYNKHFDFVE
-326 FFKDD
+326 LFKGN
-331 EAYFNY
+331 ESYFNY

-345 NARDLN
+345 NTRDLN
-351 KLKQELEKA
+351 KLKQELEGA
-360 NLDISADI
+360 NLDINADI
-368 VNILQK
+368 VNNLQK

-386 LGFFFDNNLGKNL
+386 LGFSFDNNLGKNL

-405 ISMVCTLAK
+405 ISMICALAN
-414 NKVYKDILKNKDLI
+414 NKVYKDIVKNKDLI
-428 ERELSYDVSFRP
+428 ERELGYDVSLRP

-457 RTLSEIKQS
+457 RTLSDIKQA
-466 VKDSKIDVSEVKLLL
+466 VKDSKIDATEVKLLL

-504 NDRFVEITADLL
+504 NDRFIEITADLL

-544 KTNNKRQIVLVIYLN
+544 KTNNKRQIILVVYLN

-566 ISQTELQKYNTED
+566 ISQKELQKYNNED

-628 TDPVKKIVVTSGLKV
+628 TDPVTKIIVTSGLKV

-661 KMYKALILMNA
+661 KMYKALLLMNA
-672 YIRTCEK
+672 YIRFCEK

-694 NKVAKDN
+694 NKVAKDY

-776 YQNISPEVGA
+776 YQNISPEIGA

-802 FFYNH
+802 FFFNH

-833 FNEALPKLSG
+833 FNDALPKLTG
-843 AEFAK
+843 AEFTK

-870 QSKLKPE
+870 QSKLNPE
-877 EEEEIS
+877 EEEEEIL
-883 EVVEENY
+883 EVVEENC
-890 DLETESQDTNTE
+890 DLETESQDTTNTE

-909 DTKPLNEVTNAEEEI
+909 ASNPLNELTNEEEET

>member
-1 MSNDFRDL
+1 MSNDLRDL
-9 KSNTENENKENKS
+9 KSNTENENKRN
-22 KKDSSLD
+22 SSLNS
-29 ILKDKLKN
+29 LKDKLKN
-37 TDYKQKIN
+37 IDYKQKIN
-45 DLDIES
+45 DLDLES

-64 EKTKEVY
+64 IKTKEVY
-71 QAEETQII
+71 EAEETQLMI
-79 LKKAMNMLYKLI
+79 KKVMNMIYKLL
-91 RYYPLFKFKYN
+91 RYYPLFLFTYKLRVKYVMSGN
-102 LKKKFTKEGVIDEM
+102 ADVM
-116 LGKNTKD
+116 LGMSK
-123 KEQYLKNLNSKFI
+123 KEKEAIIKEFKQKNLL
-136 NIRGVDVYYQ
+136 D
-146 KYLNFLY
+146 YLYLY
-153 KNSAYLMICIILFV
+153 SPFFIILLSMFFAYCLQNIGYGLKPLIFLNL
-167 SLIIPHS
+167 SLILFPI
-174 YKLYSHSF
+174 YQY
-182 SIMLTLYISLFVI
+182 YRIS
-195 TIIQSYTTKTGK
+195 TGRA
-207 SDVDTIINYYLKK
+207 DVDTIIAYYLEK

-230 VEKYEA
+230 VEKYEE

-241 KNIYLNGKSRI
+241 RDIYLTNKSRI
-252 INMTLDF
+252 TNMTLDF

-270 LETDKKETINTLDN
+270 LENANDKTIKTLAN
-284 INYLKPFYKYG
+284 IDYLKPFENYG
-295 DFYLVADNKAYLM
+295 EFYVVADNQAYIM

-315 YIYNKTFDFVE
+315 TIYNKHFDFVKL
-326 FFKDD
+326 FKDD
-331 EAYFNY
+331 ESYFNY

-345 NARDLN
+345 NTRDLN
-351 KLKQELEKA
+351 KLKQELEEA
-360 NLDISADI
+360 NLDINADI
-368 VNILQK
+368 VNTLKK

-386 LGFFFDNNLGKNL
+386 LGFSFDNNLGKNL

-405 ISMVCTLAK
+405 ISMICALAN
-414 NKVYKDILKNKDLI
+414 NKVYKDIVKNKDLI
-428 ERELSYDVSFRP
+428 ERELGYDVALRP

-457 RTLSEIKQS
+457 RTLSDIKQA
-466 VKDSKIDVSEVKLLL
+466 VKDSKIDASEVKLLL
-481 EILDKKKTEIGFEI
+481 EILDKKKAEIGFEI

-504 NDRFVEITADLL
+504 NDRFIEITADLL

-544 KTNNKRQIVLVIYLN
+544 KTNNKRQIILVVYLN

-566 ISQTELQKYNTED
+566 ISQKELQKYNNED

-628 TDPVKKIVVTSGLKV
+628 TDPVTKIIVTSGLKV

-661 KMYKALILMNA
+661 KMYKALLLMNA
-672 YIRTCEK
+672 YIRFCEK

-694 NKVAKDN
+694 NKVAKDY

-776 YQNISPEVGA
+776 YQNINPEIGA

-802 FFYNH
+802 FFFNH

-833 FNEALPKLSG
+833 FNDALPKLTG
-843 AEFAK
+843 AEFTK

-859 EEAENFVELIE
+859 EEAENFVALLE
-870 QSKLKPE
+870 QSKLNPKE
-877 EEEEIS
+877 EGEIS
-883 EVVEENY
+883 EVIEENC
-890 DLETESQDTNTE
+890 DLETETEDINSE

-909 DTKPLNEVTNAEEEI
+909 EVSKPLNEVTNVKEE
-924 NSNADLTEI
+924 NNPNTDLTEI

>member
-1 MSNDFRDL
+1 MSNDLRDL
-9 KSNTENENKENKS
+9 KSNTENENKRN
-22 KKDSSLD
+22 SSLD

-45 DLDIES
+45 DLDLES
-51 KAKFALDKTKEGL
+51 KAKFALEKTKEGL
-64 EKTKEVY
+64 IKTKEVY
-71 QAEETQII
+71 EAEETQLMI
-79 LKKAMNMLYKLI
+79 KKAMNMIYKLL
-91 RYYPLFKFKYN
+91 RYYPLFLFTYKLRVKYVMSGN
-102 LKKKFTKEGVIDEM
+102 ADVM
-116 LGKNTKD
+116 LGLSK
-123 KEQYLKNLNSKFI
+123 KEKEAIIKEFKQKNLL
-136 NIRGVDVYYQ
+136 D
-146 KYLNFLY
+146 YLYLY
-153 KNSAYLMICIILFV
+153 SPFFIILLSMFFAYCLQNIGYGLKPLIFLNL
-167 SLIIPHS
+167 SLILFPI
-174 YKLYSHSF
+174 YQY
-182 SIMLTLYISLFVI
+182 YRIS
-195 TIIQSYTTKTGK
+195 TGRA
-207 SDVDTIINYYLKK
+207 DVDTIIAYYLEK

-230 VEKYEA
+230 VEKYEE

-241 KNIYLNGKSRI
+241 RDIYLTGKARI
-252 INMTLDF
+252 TNMTLDF

-270 LETDKKETINTLDN
+270 LENANDKPIKTLAN
-284 INYLKPFYKYG
+284 IDYLKPFENFG
-295 DFYLVADNKAYLM
+295 EFYVVADNQAYIM

-315 YIYNKTFDFVE
+315 TIYNKHFDFVKL
-326 FFKDD
+326 FKDN
-331 EAYFNY
+331 ESYFNY

-345 NARDLN
+345 NTRDLN
-351 KLKQELEKA
+351 KLKQELEEA
-360 NLDISADI
+360 NLDINADI
-368 VNILQK
+368 VNNLKK

-386 LGFFFDNNLGKNL
+386 LGFSFDNNLGKNL

-405 ISMVCTLAK
+405 ISMICALAN
-414 NKVYKDILKNKDLI
+414 NKVYKDIVKNKDLI
-428 ERELSYDVSFRP
+428 ERELGYDVSLRP

-457 RTLSEIKQS
+457 RTLSDIKQA
-466 VKDSKIDVSEVKLLL
+466 VKDSKIDASEVKLLL
-481 EILDKKKTEIGFEI
+481 EILDKKKAEIGFEI

-504 NDRFVEITADLL
+504 NDRFIEITADLL

-537 GYTISIR
+537 GYTVTIR
-544 KTNNKRQIVLVIYLN
+544 KTNNKRQIILVVYLN

-566 ISQTELQKYNTED
+566 ISQKELQKYNNED

-615 TVRALISQLTHLA
+615 TVRALISQLTHLS
-628 TDPVKKIVVTSGLKV
+628 TDPVTKIIVTSGLKV

-661 KMYKALILMNA
+661 KMYKALLLMNA

-694 NKVAKDN
+694 NKVAKDY

-776 YQNISPEVGA
+776 YQNISPEIGA

-802 FFYNH
+802 FFFNH

-833 FNEALPKLSG
+833 FNDALPKLTG
-843 AEFAK
+843 AEFTK

-870 QSKLKPE
+870 QSKLNPEE

-883 EVVEENY
+883 EVVEENCN
-890 DLETESQDTNTE
+890 LETESQDTNTA

-909 DTKPLNEVTNAEEEI
+909 DTNPLNEVTNVKEEN
-924 NSNADLTEI
+924 NSKEVTNTNADLTEI